1 MSFWDEV
8 KKATS
13 KAEDLYGTATRIL
26 GTKQAFQ
33 PVGPQYTTQPLIAPA
48 PAPAVTP
55 TAKAKDWWGTLP
67 KPVQYGSYAVGGLV
81 VLGIAKKFLK

>member
-13 KAEDLYGTATRIL
+13 KAEDLYGTATRIMS
-26 GTKQAFQ
+26 TKQNFQ
-33 PVGPQYTTQPLIAPA
+33 PVGIPATTQDVIPVAPA
-48 PAPAVTP
+48 QEP
-55 TAKAKDWWGTLP
+55 TMGEKAKGYWSNLP
-67 KPVQYGSYAVGGLV
+67 KPVQYGSYAVGGLL